1 MNPTFRP
8 AVTKAELHEIGKRQ
22 HSNEDIR
29 TLLWEIARLRGLLQ
43 ASGGGSM
50 KAVRDAHFADLFAEP
65 CVIEQESAF
74 YGAEEARRRLQL
86 ELAQLQA

>member
-29 TLLWEIARLRGLLQ
+29 TLLWEIARLRGLRQ

-50 KAVRDAHFADLFAEP
+50 KTA
-65 CVIEQESAF
+65 
-74 YGAEEARRRLQL
+74 
-86 ELAQLQA
+86 